1 MKRDIW
7 IFLFLLGLVLFEWP
21 FLTIFRHHLAA
32 YLFGSWAVFIALIF
46 LATLYAKRGDGG
58 N

>member
-7 IFLFLLGLVLFEWP
+7 IFLFLLGILLFTWP
-21 FLTIFRHHLAA
+21 VLTIFRDHLAL
-32 YLFGSWAVFIALIF
+32 YLFGSWALFIALIY
-46 LATLYAKRGDGG
+46 LASLYARRGDGG